1 VSLIQASLSIEML
14 VCVSKES
21 FNFNIILGMMI
32 YKDLR
37 QLKFVT
43 SNADKVREATDIM
56 GFSLDQISS
65 LKIDEVQ
72 SDDIS
77 KVVIHKAKQSY
88 DIVKLPVLVEDSGLV
103 FKAWNGLPGP
113 FIKWFETSVGCQG
126 LLKMIEGFE
135 NRQAL
140 AVCFVA
146 IFDGKEI
153 IIGKGEVRGEI
164 ASSIHGEN
172 GFGWDVIF
180 VPEGHKKT
188 FAEMASN
195 EKNLISHRRLAF
207 EDLKKKIT

>member
-1 VSLIQASLSIEML
+1 MA
-14 VCVSKES
+14 
-21 FNFNIILGMMI
+21 
-32 YKDLR
+32 YKNLR

-43 SNADKVREATDIM
+43 SNAGKVREATDIL
-56 GFSLDQISS
+56 GFSLDQIAS

-77 KVVIHKAKQSY
+77 QIVIHKAKQSY
-88 DIVKLPVLVEDSGLV
+88 DIIKLPVLVEDSGLI
-103 FKAWNGLPGP
+103 FTAWNGLPGP

-135 NRQAL
+135 NRKAL

-164 ASSIHGEN
+164 ASSISGKN

-180 VPEGHKKT
+180 IPDGHKKT
-188 FAEMASN
+188 FAQMVSS

>member
-1 VSLIQASLSIEML
+1 
-14 VCVSKES
+14 
-21 FNFNIILGMMI
+21 MI

-56 GFSLDQISS
+56 GFSLNQVSS

-77 KVVIHKAKQSY
+77 KIVIHKAKQSY
-88 DIVKLPVLVEDSGLV
+88 DIVNLPVLVEDSGL
-103 FKAWNGLPGP
+103 FFSAWNGLPGP
-113 FIKWFETSVGCQG
+113 FIIWFETSVGCQG

-135 NRQAL
+135 NRKAL

-146 IFDGKEI
+146 IFDGKEM
-153 IIGKGEVRGEI
+153 IIGKGEVRGKI
-164 ASSIHGEN
+164 ASSIIGGN

-180 VPEGHKKT
+180 IPEGHKKT
-188 FAEMASN
+188 FAEMAPS